1 MSDNTPATAGL
12 LSSISGPADL
22 RRLNHQELDQL
33 AGEIRQFLVQS
44 VAKTG
49 GHLGPNLGVVE
60 LTLALH
66 RVFDVEIDT
75 FIFDTGHQSYVHK
88 LLTGRQDFSRLRQKG
103 GLSGYPSRAE
113 SPADVVENSHA
124 SASLAWADGIMRGNR
139 LAHREGWVVAVIG
152 DGAMTGGMAWE
163 SLNNIAAHSDGRL
176 LIVLNDNGRSYAPTI
191 GGFAHHLDALR
202 VHPQYDKA
210 MRWGKRTLLRSG
222 PVGNMLYSGLHAM
235 KSGLRDAMTPRQAA
249 ILDELGITYVGPVDG
264 HDITALEF
272 SMTRVKAAKKP
283 VLIHVSTQKG
293 QGYQPA
299 VDNQSDHFHAIGK
312 IHSETGLPI
321 EPKRFEWT
329 QVFAQEIVEAAK
341 EDSRIVALTAAMLNP
356 VGLLPF
362 KTAFPQRVFDMGIAE
377 QAAMT
382 TAAGLAYAGFHPVF
396 AVYSTFMNRAYDQ
409 LLMDVA
415 LHRAGVTIV
424 EDRAGVTGNDG
435 ASHNGMWDIALAATV
450 PGLRLAAPRDEATL
464 REELR
469 EALAVDDAPTIV
481 RYPKGSL
488 PNPIPALRR
497 ENYGDVLWESAP
509 WPQPTPQT
517 SNTASAT
524 AQPTP
529 QTSARRILIAATGAL
544 ARLGIE
550 LGRDL
555 AQNGTGITVVDP
567 LWLLPVSPALQQ
579 FCAGFDWIVTLEDG
593 LVEGGFGSQ
602 LRDALAARDCFL
614 PVISRGIPKAFLAHA
629 SRAEILEE
637 IGLTRESLGRDI
649 AQIIGKS

>member
-1 MSDNTPATAGL
+1 M
-12 LSSISGPADL
+12 
-22 RRLNHQELDQL
+22 
-33 AGEIRQFLVQS
+33 
-44 VAKTG
+44 
-49 GHLGPNLGVVE
+49 
-60 LTLALH
+60 
-66 RVFDVEIDT
+66 
-75 FIFDTGHQSYVHK
+75 
-88 LLTGRQDFSRLRQKG
+88 
-103 GLSGYPSRAE
+103 
-113 SPADVVENSHA
+113 
-124 SASLAWADGIMRGNR
+124 DG
-139 LAHREGWVVAVIG
+139 
-152 DGAMTGGMAWE
+152 
-163 SLNNIAAHSDGRL
+163 
-176 LIVLNDNGRSYAPTI
+176 
-191 GGFAHHLDALR
+191 
-202 VHPQYDKA
+202 
-210 MRWGKRTLLRSG
+210 
-222 PVGNMLYSGLHAM
+222 
-235 KSGLRDAMTPRQAA
+235 
-249 ILDELGITYVGPVDG
+249 
-264 HDITALEF
+264 
-272 SMTRVKAAKKP
+272 
-283 VLIHVSTQKG
+283 
-293 QGYQPA
+293 
-299 VDNQSDHFHAIGK
+299 
-312 IHSETGLPI
+312 
-321 EPKRFEWT
+321 
-329 QVFAQEIVEAAK
+329 
-341 EDSRIVALTAAMLNP
+341 
-356 VGLLPF
+356 
-362 KTAFPQRVFDMGIAE
+362 
-377 QAAMT
+377 
-382 TAAGLAYAGFHPVF
+382 
-396 AVYSTFMNRAYDQ
+396 
-409 LLMDVA
+409 A

-517 SNTASAT
+517 S
-524 AQPTP
+524 
-529 QTSARRILIAATGAL
+529 ARRILIAATGAL

-555 AQNGTGITVVDP
+555 AQNGIDITVVDP

>member
-1 MSDNTPATAGL
+1 
-12 LSSISGPADL
+12 
-22 RRLNHQELDQL
+22 
-33 AGEIRQFLVQS
+33 
-44 VAKTG
+44 
-49 GHLGPNLGVVE
+49 
-60 LTLALH
+60 
-66 RVFDVEIDT
+66 
-75 FIFDTGHQSYVHK
+75 
-88 LLTGRQDFSRLRQKG
+88 
-103 GLSGYPSRAE
+103 
-113 SPADVVENSHA
+113 
-124 SASLAWADGIMRGNR
+124 
-139 LAHREGWVVAVIG
+139 
-152 DGAMTGGMAWE
+152 
-163 SLNNIAAHSDGRL
+163 
-176 LIVLNDNGRSYAPTI
+176 
-191 GGFAHHLDALR
+191 
-202 VHPQYDKA
+202 
-210 MRWGKRTLLRSG
+210 
-222 PVGNMLYSGLHAM
+222 
-235 KSGLRDAMTPRQAA
+235 
-249 ILDELGITYVGPVDG
+249 
-264 HDITALEF
+264 
-272 SMTRVKAAKKP
+272 
-283 VLIHVSTQKG
+283 
-293 QGYQPA
+293 
-299 VDNQSDHFHAIGK
+299 
-312 IHSETGLPI
+312 
-321 EPKRFEWT
+321 
-329 QVFAQEIVEAAK
+329 
-341 EDSRIVALTAAMLNP
+341 
-356 VGLLPF
+356 
-362 KTAFPQRVFDMGIAE
+362 
-377 QAAMT
+377 
-382 TAAGLAYAGFHPVF
+382 
-396 AVYSTFMNRAYDQ
+396 MNRAYDQ

-469 EALAVDDAPTIV
+469 EALAVDNAPTIV

-555 AQNGTGITVVDP
+555 AQNGIGITVVDP